1 VALAQL
7 LLLVRCVQAVV
18 DLPVVKVQRAS
29 VVLVGRAVKGS
40 ECLKT
45 RQGKPL
51 RAAAEITEPQPI
63 PAVTALRLETAEA
76 LVVLELR
83 LLPLAMAEMVPSQVA
98 VAVAV
103 AAAPMVSIPALA
115 VAVPMDGSESGL
127 GDELRNFRRRR
138 ALYQSHPLGW

>member
-7 LLLVRCVQAVV
+7 LLLGRYVQAVV
-18 DLPVVKVQRAS
+18 DLPVAKVQRAS

-40 ECLKT
+40 ECLRT

-51 RAAAEITEPQPI
+51 RAAAEITAPQPT

-83 LLPLAMAEMVPSQVA
+83 LLPLAMAAMARFLAA

-103 AAAPMVSIPALA
+103 AAALTVTTPVPG
-115 VAVPMDGSESGL
+115 VAVPVDGSESGL
-127 GDELRNFRRRR
+127 GDELRN
-138 ALYQSHPLGW
+138 P